1 MARLDPYDPGGA
13 PNAPHRVAAMPLPK
27 FIWRTLL
34 LLAPCFAG
42 WFFIAPYHAAVL
54 APLSLPLV
62 EPWRVGLVTAV
73 ERTGATLTFVTGI
86 EAGSSGGRI
95 ADLIVEVNPMI
106 YSYGLA
112 LFVALMLGSR
122 ARGWKIVA
130 GAAAL
135 LPFQAWGIAF
145 DFLVQVAVL
154 SGPEVTARAGLSG
167 WPREAIAIGYQA
179 GTLVFPSLVPVLC
192 WALFNRAFIAGL
204 RPKAAEAER
213 VLARELRPEEKD
225 LRGVIH
231 PQQ

>member
-1 MARLDPYDPGGA
+1 MRL
-13 PNAPHRVAAMPLPK
+13 PN
-27 FIWRTLL
+27 FICRTLL

-42 WFFIAPYHAAVL
+42 WFFIASYHAAVL

-62 EPWRVGLVTAV
+62 EPWRVGLVSSI

-112 LFVALMLGSR
+112 LFLALMLASR
-122 ARGWKIVA
+122 ARAWKIA
-130 GAAAL
+130 IGAVAL
-135 LPFQAWGIAF
+135 LPFQAWGVAF

-154 SGPEVTARAGLSG
+154 SGPEVAARAGLAG
-167 WPREAIAIGYQA
+167 WQREAIAIGYQA
-179 GTLVFPSLVPVLC
+179 GTLVFPSLVPALA

-204 RPKAAEAER
+204 RPQAAEPQR
-213 VLARELRPEEKD
+213 VLAREFSAEEKD
-225 LRGVIH
+225 LRGVVH